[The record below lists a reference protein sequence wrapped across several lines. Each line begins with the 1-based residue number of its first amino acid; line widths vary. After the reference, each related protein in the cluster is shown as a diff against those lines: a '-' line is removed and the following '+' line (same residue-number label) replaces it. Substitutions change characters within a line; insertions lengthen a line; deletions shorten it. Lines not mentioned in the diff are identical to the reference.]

1 MTRYLAA
8 LIFVCAGV
16 PAGPAL
22 AQPAPPS
29 SSENACLQPINF
41 YSFQPVPGNNRS
53 LVVID
58 RARKRYRLTFIG
70 PCYNLD
76 YHLALRFK
84 TFGSN
89 LSCVSRG
96 DSVYVRDV
104 ATPGQCVIKSVTY
117 QTPALDKADAD
128 AAAAAK
134 QR

>member
-22 AQPAPPS
+22 AQPPDA
-29 SSENACLQPINF
+29 NACLQPINF

-53 LVVID
+53 LVVTD
-58 RARKRYRLTFIG
+58 RARKRYRLTFMG

-104 ATPGQCVIKSVTY
+104 ATPGQCVIKSVAY
-117 QTPALDKADAD
+117 QTPALDKSDAG
-128 AAAAAK
+128 AAK
-134 QR
+134 QH